1 MKYKV
6 YDSLVRTFEKDGE
19 SKEMKSLVLQ
29 GEGAQYPTKNV
40 ALWSDH
46 PDYEKA
52 KTGETFEWELKETE
66 SKTQNPHG
74 GFYKNRSVMN
84 PNETGETVNNPSL
97 EERVQKLENAV
108 YKDKSFT
115 EEEINPDNIP
125 F

>member
-1 MKYKV
+1 MKYKI
-6 YDSLVRTFEKDGE
+6 YDLTVREFEKEGE

-29 GEGAQYPTKNV
+29 GEGSQYPTKNV

-52 KTGETFEWELKETE
+52 KVGETFEWELKETE

-74 GFYKNRSVMN
+74 GFYKNRSVINPSETNETKEVPKSDLGERVKKLEEAVFGGNMN
-84 PNETGETVNNPSL
+84 PIEEPS
-97 EERVQKLENAV
+97 
-108 YKDKSFT
+108 T
-115 EEEINPDNIP
+115 P